1 MEKTYKVEKMNCGH
15 CEAKISKALSEA
27 GVESKID
34 LDNKTV
40 TVNTDLSDAE
50 VTKIVADA
58 GYDMVEQ

>member
-15 CEAKISKALSEA
+15 CEANISKALSEA

>member
-15 CEAKISKALSEA
+15 CEAKITKALTES
-27 GVESKID
+27 GVESKVD
-34 LDNKTV
+34 LDNKLV

-58 GYDMVEQ
+58 GYEMVAQ

>member
-15 CEAKISKALSEA
+15 CEAKISKALSEV

>member
-15 CEAKISKALSEA
+15 CEAKITKALTEA
-27 GVESKID
+27 GVESKVD
-34 LDNKTV
+34 LDNKLV

-58 GYDMVEQ
+58 GYEMVSQ